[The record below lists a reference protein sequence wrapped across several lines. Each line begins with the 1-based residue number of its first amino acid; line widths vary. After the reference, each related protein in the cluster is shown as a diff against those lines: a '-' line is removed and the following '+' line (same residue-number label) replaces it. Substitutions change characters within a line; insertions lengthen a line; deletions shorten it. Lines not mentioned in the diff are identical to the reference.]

1 MNDHAGLIRI
11 LAAAPEG
18 PGPAIEAVGPQCVLD
33 ALMTELASRCEPSA
47 GIEPFVVGYEVAAPD
62 TTLEAFLRIGYG
74 RVALATPEI
83 EETSL
88 RIRTSL
94 AEIHASLFAPSV
106 GSKLPGGGEIVDAG
120 AAAARYEACFPPA
133 SDLTELAQRYGSDKW
148 GLHRYTPYYEDH
160 FRQHRDKAVSLL
172 EIGIGGHDRPD
183 AGGAS
188 MRMWR
193 QYFLRGQIYG
203 IDIFDKSA
211 LNGSRLRTF
220 RGHQGDESFL
230 AKVLEETG
238 PLDIIIDDGS
248 HINRDVLTSF
258 HYLFPRLRA
267 GGLYV
272 IEDLQTAYWPGYGGS
287 SDDLGGAGTSI
298 GFLKTLVDGLNYEE
312 FLLEGY
318 QPTYY
323 DMNVVSLH
331 FYHNLA
337 VIGKGENAEGTIP
350 ACRPRVPTVD
360 LPVPRR

>member
-1 MNDHAGLIRI
+1 MNDHAGLIRE
-11 LAAAPEG
+11 LAASPEG
-18 PGPAIEAVGPQCVLD
+18 PGPVIEAVGPQCVLD
-33 ALMTELASRCEPSA
+33 ALMTELAARCEPSA

-62 TTLEAFLRIGYG
+62 ITLEAFLRIGHG
-74 RVALATPEI
+74 RVGLVAPEI

-88 RIRTSL
+88 WIRTSL
-94 AEIHASLFAPSV
+94 AEIHASLFAPSA
-106 GSKLPGGGEIVDAG
+106 GSTLPGGGEIVDAG
-120 AAAARYEACFPPA
+120 AAAARYKACFPAA

-193 QYFLRGQIYG
+193 QYFPRGQIYG
-203 IDIFDKSA
+203 IDVFDKSA

-258 HYLFPRLRA
+258 HYLYPRLRA

-287 SDDLGGAGTSI
+287 SVDLGGAGTSI

-350 ACRPRVPTVD
+350 ACRLKVPTVD
-360 LPVPRR
+360 LPVPHR